1 MKTLHGFLTVHQP
14 GWNILV
20 SKYLGFGAGTSTS
33 SSGSGGLVDAFF
45 GVVPDTTHI
54 RVEGAKE

>member
-1 MKTLHGFLTVHQP
+1 M
-14 GWNILV
+14 